1 LRNRFFAGMG
11 YEFTPLFTLQIGFI
25 RQFDYNT
32 TTNGS
37 GKNFIQSTF
46 LFTVDKSKK
55 NKVEKLPSVMD

>member
-1 LRNRFFAGMG
+1 MPVAFQL
-11 YEFTPLFTLQIGFI
+11 GFI